1 MILISIS
8 YNFWLKI
15 LQEKTPFLKINSTKG
30 TNPKEDKKKEERRK
44 KERKRVSKREGWR
57 KKERMEER
65 IQTRAEMYEVENKYT
80 IERLNEVKG

>member
-30 TNPKEDKKKEERRK
+30 TNPKEDKKKERGKQEERK
-44 KERKRVSKREGWR
+44 KE
-57 KKERMEER
+57 KKECA
-65 IQTRAEMYEVENKYT
+65 T
-80 IERLNEVKG
+80 NEQ

>member
-30 TNPKEDKKKEERRK
+30 TNPKEDKKKERGKKEERK
-44 KERKRVSKREGWR
+44 KKSFQEGGMEEERKDGR
-57 KKERMEER
+57 KNTDES
-65 IQTRAEMYEVENKYT
+65 
-80 IERLNEVKG
+80 

>member
-30 TNPKEDKKKEERRK
+30 TNPKEDKKKERGKKEERK
-44 KERKRVSKREGWR
+44 KE
-57 KKERMEER
+57 KKECA
-65 IQTRAEMYEVENKYT
+65 T
-80 IERLNEVKG
+80 NEQ

>member
-44 KERKRVSKREGWR
+44 KERKRKKNVQQMNSRTRTIREGIQKR
-57 KKERMEER
+57 K
-65 IQTRAEMYEVENKYT
+65 
-80 IERLNEVKG
+80 G